1 MSTDYA
7 EAGMGIIEK
16 IVVRDETLRRLQQD
30 ASAHG
35 RSVAEEVAARIE
47 GAPVDVSRAE
57 LVERA
62 RAFRESLPP
71 QTTDSLTL
79 LREDRDR

>member
-1 MSTDYA
+1 
-7 EAGMGIIEK
+7 MGIIEK
-16 IVVRDETLRRLQQD
+16 IVVSDEALRALEAQARL
-30 ASAHG
+30 HG
-35 RSVAEEVAARIE
+35 RTIEQEAAHRIE
-47 GAPVDVSRAE
+47 IQHRSFDRAA

-71 QTTDSLTL
+71 QASDSLVL